1 MIAPRKVMIVD
12 DEPDII
18 ATIKITLKSQGYG
31 VDGFTSPIDAMK
43 EIMEDINAYALV
55 ISDVRMPGISGFDLA
70 KKIRAINPDLP
81 IVLMTAFEINKS
93 EFSPTF
99 PSTSVSELVAKPFT
113 NTQLIGIV
121 RKYVGVTE
129 QH

>member
-1 MIAPRKVMIVD
+1 M
-12 DEPDII
+12 
-18 ATIKITLKSQGYG
+18 
-31 VDGFTSPIDAMK
+31 DGFTSPIDAMK
-43 EIMEDINAYALV
+43 KFTEDVNAYALV
-55 ISDVRMPGISGFDLA
+55 ISDVRMPGMSGFDLA

-81 IVLMTAFEINKS
+81 VVLMTAFEINNS
-93 EFSPTF
+93 EFSQTF

>member
-12 DEPDII
+12 DEPDIVAI
-18 ATIKITLKSQGYG
+18 IKITLEGQGYE
-31 VDGFTSPIDAMK
+31 VDGFTSPIDAME
-43 EIMEDINAYALV
+43 EIMKDINAYALV
-55 ISDVRMPGISGFDLA
+55 ISDVRMPGMSGFDLA
-70 KKIRAINPDLP
+70 RKIRAINLDLP
-81 IVLMTAFEINKS
+81 VVLMTAFEINKS
-93 EFSPTF
+93 EFSMTF

>member
-12 DEPDII
+12 DEHDII
-18 ATIKITLKSQGYG
+18 ATIKLALKSQGYE

-43 EIMEDINAYALV
+43 KFTEDVNAYALV
-55 ISDVRMPGISGFDLA
+55 VSDVRMPGMSGFDLA

-81 IVLMTAFEINKS
+81 IVLMTAFEINNS
-93 EFSPTF
+93 EFSQTF
-99 PSTSVSELVAKPFT
+99 SSTSVSELVAKPFT

-129 QH
+129 QY